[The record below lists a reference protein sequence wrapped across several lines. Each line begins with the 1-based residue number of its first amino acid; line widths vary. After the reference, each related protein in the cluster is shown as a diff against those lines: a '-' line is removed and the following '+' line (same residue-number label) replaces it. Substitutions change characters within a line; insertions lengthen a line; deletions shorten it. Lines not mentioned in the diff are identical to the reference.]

1 MGSGF
6 NSKKKDVVDMG
17 NYAPNDK
24 ESEAYVWC
32 IRNNIKIAPM
42 AKSTTEWY
50 IDIMINNTT
59 NRSPLTYKKID
70 VWKQL
75 YKFYLYYY
83 NKYNNIEVEIKEIQ
97 KPIIE
102 KEIKTESKQQQSL
115 F

>member
-17 NYAPNDK
+17 NYAPN
-24 ESEAYVWC
+24 EREAEAYAWC

-42 AKSTTEWY
+42 AKSNTEWY
-50 IDIMINNTT
+50 IDIIMNNKVS
-59 NRSPLTYKKID
+59 RSPLTYKKVDI
-70 VWKQL
+70 WKQL

-83 NKYNNIEVEIKEIQ
+83 NKHQKIEYEIKEIQ
-97 KPIIE
+97 KPIVE
-102 KEIKTESKQQQSL
+102 KIIKKSNNQTNL